1 MIPVRPSRA
10 PTSPRT
16 FTGLSFQRSK
26 ETGSN
31 AAGKVL
37 TEEIGSNPIV
47 RTISRMLADVSTT
60 TASPSTSGAGGLAG
74 GGGMLTVIPATDPN
88 FQYIGRMQ
96 DGVGGAKMF
105 DMPGCEIRTRIEIAA
120 GTSPVSMP
128 GISASVQ
135 TCLRADVFRLQP
147 PLIRVSPAFICH
159 TTIVCRSL
167 SHAQLLSHA
176 PLPALTPGFIARSV
190 SIALAMI
197 ACIVSGSYS

>member
-1 MIPVRPSRA
+1 MRRHVLDAFLADRSPFGTIVQPKVIRAKPIMIPVRPSRA

-16 FTGLSFQRSK
+16 FTGLSFQRST

-31 AAGKVL
+31 AVGKVL

-47 RTISRMLADVSTT
+47 RNISRMLADVSTT

-74 GGGMLTVIPATDPN
+74 GGGMLMLTVIPATDPN

-120 GTSPVSMP
+120 GTSPPVVSIP

-135 TCLRADVFRLQP
+135 TCLRADVFRLQR
-147 PLIRVSPAFICH
+147 PLIRVSSAFICH
-159 TTIVCRSL
+159 GVGYYYC
-167 SHAQLLSHA
+167 
-176 PLPALTPGFIARSV
+176 V
-190 SIALAMI
+190 S
-197 ACIVSGSYS
+197 